1 MNWDS
6 RRDRMKK
13 ETKIQLEG
21 ELVTVENE
29 IYRKQ
34 YHLNGLNSEKRKTEK
49 SLEELKSRREELKSY
64 L

>member
-1 MNWDS
+1 
-6 RRDRMKK
+6 MKK

-21 ELVTVENE
+21 ELETVENE
-29 IYRKQ
+29 IYRQQ

>member
-1 MNWDS
+1 
-6 RRDRMKK
+6 MKK

-21 ELVTVENE
+21 ELKTVENE
-29 IYRKQ
+29 IHRMQ

-49 SLEELKSRREELKSY
+49 ALEELKNRKAKLKSY

>member
-1 MNWDS
+1 MN
-6 RRDRMKK
+6 K

-21 ELVTVENE
+21 ELETVENE

-49 SLEELKSRREELKSY
+49 ALEELKKQKEKLKSY